1 MLEGTMNFLRR
12 MESRNPTI
20 VRILEEKGSVIE
32 NRHFGIPSMKRKMRK
47 YELSEPEFYEERDS
61 FKVVFRNKVVD
72 YSELQ
77 SDTQNNTLLQDVT
90 TKVLDFCL
98 EPRTAQEIREPI
110 RISSKSYLAN
120 NIIKPLI
127 SNGLLDYTNKN
138 TKLKIYYNKK
148 ISTWFSILMKPSLLF
163 GWRKIE
169 KKEELFSDNF
179 KTSFSFFSF
188 YLISVFICKK
198 SRFFF

>member
-1 MLEGTMNFLRR
+1 

-163 GWRKIE
+163 G
-169 KKEELFSDNF
+169 
-179 KTSFSFFSF
+179 
-188 YLISVFICKK
+188 
-198 SRFFF
+198 